1 MTDIAHPSIS
11 GTEPAAAEAAAPPPR
26 LVRPHGFGAEGRP
39 TRAISLATAVVL
51 LGLWWLVSRLGL
63 VSPLF
68 LPSPEEVWTQGLLVA
83 QDGYAGAS
91 LWEHVSASLTR
102 IVSAALIATSVGVP
116 LGLLMGLNRFAK
128 GVFDVPI
135 EFYWPLPPLA
145 YLPLMIIWLGIGE
158 TSKITLLVL
167 AMFAPI
173 CLSAQAG
180 VRALP
185 IERVNGALTLGA
197 TRRQLFL
204 DVVLPS
210 ALPEIL
216 TGIRIA
222 LGVGWS
228 TLVAAEL
235 IASTRGIGFMVM
247 SASHF
252 LATDVVFVGIVIIAA
267 LAFGFTLLMRLAE
280 RKLVPWRG
288 KG

>member
-1 MTDIAHPSIS
+1 MAERYHAVSD
-11 GTEPAAAEAAAPPPR
+11 AAATTDQPR
-26 LVRPHGFGAEGRP
+26 LVRLRGFGAEGRP
-39 TRAISLATAVVL
+39 TKAISLVTAVVIVTA
-51 LGLWWLVSRLGL
+51 WWLVSRFGL

-68 LPSPEEVWTQGLLVA
+68 LPSPGEVVDQAVLIA
-83 QDGYAGAS
+83 ADGYAGAS
-91 LWEHVSASLTR
+91 LWSHVSASLTR
-102 IVSAALIATSVGVP
+102 IVTAALIACSLGIP
-116 LGLLMGLNRFAK
+116 LGLLMGLNRTAK
-128 GVFDVPI
+128 GVLDVPI

-180 VRALP
+180 VRSLP
-185 IERVNGALTLGA
+185 LERVNGALTLGA
-197 TRRQLFL
+197 NRRQLFL
-204 DVVLPS
+204 DIVLPS

-235 IASTRGIGFMVM
+235 IAANRGIGYMVM

-252 LATDVVFVGIVIIAA
+252 LATDVVFVGIGIIAVC
-267 LAFGFTLLMRLAE
+267 AFAFSSTMRLLE
-280 RKLVPWRG
+280 RSLVPWRG
-288 KG
+288 KS

>member
-1 MTDIAHPSIS
+1 MSDVTEIASAPF
-11 GTEPAAAEAAAPPPR
+11 EPTAGEAPR
-26 LVRPHGFGAEGRP
+26 LVRMHGFGSEGRA
-39 TRAISLATAVVL
+39 TRNISLVTAVVL
-51 LGLWWLVSRLGL
+51 LTAWWLVSRLGL

-68 LPSPEEVWTQGLLVA
+68 LPSPAEVWTQMIQVA
-83 QDGYAGAS
+83 RDGYAGAS
-91 LWEHVSASLTR
+91 LWDHVGASLTR
-102 IVSAALIATSVGVP
+102 ILAAAVIATSLGVP
-116 LGLLMGLNRFAK
+116 LGLLMGLNRWAK
-128 GVFDVPI
+128 GILDVPI

-158 TSKITLLVL
+158 TSKIALLVL

-185 IERVNGALTLGA
+185 IERVNGALALGA
-197 TRRQLFL
+197 NRRQLFF

-222 LGVGWS
+222 VGVGWS

-247 SASHF
+247 SAAQF
-252 LATDVVFVGIVIIAA
+252 LATDVVFVGIGIIAL
-267 LAFGFTLLMRLAE
+267 LAFGFASILRFAE
-280 RKLVPWRG
+280 KRLVPWRG